1 MRTFAKAA
9 TLQVLP
15 SLPLKFEGGRARTG
29 NQSRAFELLGLMSV
43 LPLIERDLLE
53 A

>member
-29 NQSRAFELLGLMSV
+29 NQSRAFELLGPNKRPPSY
-43 LPLIERDLLE
+43 RT
-53 A
+53 